1 MKNLDPAE
9 LYEKLRSYAVSGGIR
24 MQVSEGGFYLHL
36 TVPNANNEAREAI
49 GKSIEPFVG
58 CFDRVDIYQR
68 SDERTV
74 AEFLNRIDFLG
85 IKHALSN
92 CIRLELEALASH
104 AQQEPIYAFAIS
116 LSADHGIAA
125 LRWNTE
131 SAWERKKNKYLEEG
145 YDLAEDYF
153 PGVKYSPP
161 EFECRCLETGGESRQ
176 SLDSLLEDMTS
187 VSSEYTDLTG
197 GEGAFYP
204 LMELGLQQVATQ
216 ALRECDTF
224 FSGVPRTNDFLY
236 FAQNF
241 ITDTGNLLCAMET
254 IDESTLKRM
263 FPKMLEK

>member
-24 MQVSEGGFYLHL
+24 MQVSHGGFYLHL
-36 TVPNANNEAREAI
+36 TVPNASNEAREAI
-49 GKSIEPFVG
+49 GKAIEPFVAG
-58 CFDRVDIYQR
+58 FDRVDIYQR

-74 AEFLNRIDFLG
+74 SEFLNRIDFLG

-116 LSADHGIAA
+116 FSANHGYADIH
-125 LRWNTE
+125 WNTE
-131 SAWERKKNKYLEEG
+131 SAWERKKKKFLEAG
-145 YDLAEDYF
+145 CNLYEDYF
-153 PGVKYSPP
+153 PGSKYLIP
-161 EFECRCLETGGESRQ
+161 EFKCECLESGGESRQ

-187 VSSEYTDLTG
+187 VASEYFDLTG
-197 GEGAFYP
+197 GEDAFNP
-204 LMELGLQQVATQ
+204 LMELGLEQAATQ

-236 FAQNF
+236 YAQNY
-241 ITDTGNLLCAMET
+241 ITGTGNLLSAMET

-263 FPKMLEK
+263 FPKSLKR